1 LIQIDKPNECPEI
14 LAVTGRARVETYC
27 EQYEAGP
34 AAYDLMGFE
43 FDNAIYGD
51 KTVKDALLA
60 AQHDKCCYCE
70 QKFRSV
76 TYGAVEHYR
85 PKTGVQQGAGMP
97 REYPGYYWLAYD
109 WSNLFVSC
117 DVCNTTYKRGL
128 FPLVNPANRA
138 RSHHDL
144 LDLEDPLLANPCENP
159 RAHIGFRN
167 EAPVALSDI
176 GRVTIRTLGLRRSE
190 LDEERRKLLAQL
202 KVYTDIITLAET
214 DERPEWQAVAAEARA
229 FLDLSVRAE
238 SEFSSMA
245 IDFLGR

>member
-1 LIQIDKPNECPEI
+1 LIQIDKSNESPEI
-14 LAVTGRARVETYC
+14 LAITGAARIRTCC
-27 EQYEAGP
+27 EQYDAGP
-34 AAYDLMGFE
+34 DAYVLVGFE

-51 KTVKDALLA
+51 KTVKDALLE
-60 AQHDKCCYCE
+60 AQHEKCCYCE

-85 PKTGVQQGAGMP
+85 PKTSVQQGVGMP

-128 FPLVNPANRA
+128 FPLVNPVNRA
-138 RSHHDL
+138 RNHHDL
-144 LDLEDPLLANPCENP
+144 LELEEPLLANPSENP

-167 EAPVALSDI
+167 EAPVAHSEI
-176 GRVTIRTLGLRRSE
+176 GRVTIKTLGLRRSE
-190 LDEERRKLLAQL
+190 LDEERRQLLTQL
-202 KVYTDIITLAET
+202 RIYTDIIALAET
-214 DERPEWQAVAAEARA
+214 DERPEWQAVAAEAQN

-245 IDFLGR
+245 IDFLSH